1 MTHVLDKTP
10 NLRQTPNKKQ
20 KAIIDKAANGVWYY
34 QQYFL
39 MALNEDKMAGKLMS
53 KKGRKRNE

>member
-34 QQYFL
+34 EQYFR
-39 MALNEDKMAGKLMS
+39 MALVENRIAGKLMS
-53 KKGRKRNE
+53 KRGGV